1 MPLKNDFIRAGRF
14 DLARAVERWGG
25 LYELAAELGY
35 PVASPSFAGTDWQE
49 HVSEVAASTGLSGKQ
64 GLFELAA
71 KTYRQRDSAAA
82 GNSAEDPGGVRRGGR
97 VGRGSSAAR
106 RAARSKPTPREEI
119 DAW

>member
-35 PVASPSFAGTDWQE
+35 PVASPSFTGTDWQE

-71 KTYRQRDSAAA
+71 KTYRQRDSAVA
-82 GNSAEDPGGVRRGGR
+82 GDSAEGQGGTRRGGR
-97 VGRGSSAAR
+97 AGKGTAAR